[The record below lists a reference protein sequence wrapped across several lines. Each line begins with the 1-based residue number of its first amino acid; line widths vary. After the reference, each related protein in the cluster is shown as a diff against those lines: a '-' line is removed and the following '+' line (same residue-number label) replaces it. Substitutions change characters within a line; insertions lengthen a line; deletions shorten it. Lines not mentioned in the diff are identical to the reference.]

1 MHASSSAKATLIA
14 DLEREIEE
22 LQKEFGEHEDPKV
35 TVSKHI
41 KLLHRYNEAKDAAQ
55 VASITFLPS
64 PFDPPHFLQILIG
77 KLAAHKETTIRQM
90 HEEYG
95 LTDDD

>member
-1 MHASSSAKATLIA
+1 QKQAALIA

-22 LQKEFGEHEDPKV
+22 LQKEFGEHEDPNDI
-35 TVSKHI
+35 VSKHI

-55 VASITFLPS
+55 VVSTIRLS
-64 PFDPPHFLQILIG
+64 SM
-77 KLAAHKETTIRQM
+77 LAAHKETTIRQM